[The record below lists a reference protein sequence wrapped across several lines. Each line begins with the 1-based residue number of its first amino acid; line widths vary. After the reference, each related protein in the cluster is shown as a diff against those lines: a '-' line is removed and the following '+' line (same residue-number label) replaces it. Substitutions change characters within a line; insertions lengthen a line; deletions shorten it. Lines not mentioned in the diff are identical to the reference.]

1 MRTVTF
7 NGKLYSV
14 EKLINTLPL
23 AHSEQVKDQEIVGE
37 GHPHD
42 TPLAFKHEGKLH
54 LILGNKAQVAKEIR
68 VITKIVLKKADAS
81 AQWVNSNEARP
92 PVTQRPAWRSAYR

>member
-23 AHSEQVKDQEIVGE
+23 SHVESTKDQEIVGE

-54 LILGNKAQVAKEIR
+54 LILGNQSQIGKEIR
-68 VITKIVLKKADAS
+68 VITKIVLKKADAT
-81 AQWVNSNEARP
+81 AQWVNNSEVRP
-92 PVTQRPAWRSAYR
+92 PQPRQSWRSNSR